1 MFADGIVEFN
11 SDVFGMGSDYTT
23 FWDFGDGSYSSE
35 NNPTHTYSENGLME
49 VVLTVSN
56 GLIQVVTSVE
66 IQIAN
71 AVIGIDELESNRM
84 IISIQYFDLMGRE
97 VHSKHINNYQIYIQK
112 IRFDDGSYA
121 FVKNVKLN

>member
-11 SDVFGMGSDYTT
+11 SDVFGMGYDYTA
-23 FWDFGDGSYSSE
+23 FWDFGDGSYSNE

-56 GLIQVVTSVE
+56 GLIHVVTSVE

-71 AVIGIDELESNRM
+71 AVIGIDEFKSNRM

-97 VHSKHINNYQIYIQK
+97 VHNKQINNYQIYIEK
-112 IRFDDGSYA
+112 IKFDDGSYA